1 MELAECYRLLEL
13 TPDAGIDEI
22 KTSYRRLARRYH
34 PDVNPNNREQAH
46 TKFIEVTEAY
56 KYLLERVS
64 KQKTSTQSNSTSTS
78 QPSASQKTP
87 KTETQGKQ
95 QGTSPQ
101 SSASPELDRQVKW
114 DAYYQLQDLLQQRQ
128 FARATTLVESLAK
141 RFPNDS
147 EVRQWQA
154 ITYQQRGRQLVNEG
168 NFDLATTFLKKALST
183 DPQNRSLWYEVDRD
197 FQRMDPIL

>member
-1 MELAECYRLLEL
+1 MELADCYRLLEL
-13 TPDAGIDEI
+13 SPNAGIDEI

-46 TKFIEVTEAY
+46 TKFIQVTEAY

-64 KQKTSTQSNSTSTS
+64 KQKSSSQSQTS
-78 QPSASQKTP
+78 QTNSASPRTDAKRKQK
-87 KTETQGKQ
+87 
-95 QGTSPQ
+95 GTSPH
-101 SSASPELDRQVKW
+101 SSASPDLDKQVKW
-114 DAYYQLQDLLQQRQ
+114 DAYNQLQDLLQQRQ

-168 NFDLATTFLKKALST
+168 RFDLAKTFLKKALST

-197 FQRMDPIL
+197 FQRIDPLL

>member
-13 TPDAGIDEI
+13 SPDAGIDEI
-22 KTSYRRLARRYH
+22 KSSYRRLARRYH
-34 PDVNPNNREQAH
+34 PDVNPDQREQAH
-46 TKFIEVTEAY
+46 TKFIQVTEAY
-56 KYLLERVS
+56 KYLLKRVS
-64 KQKTSTQSNSTSTS
+64 KQETSHTSS
-78 QPSASQKTP
+78 SPSASQQSASSKTP
-87 KTETQGKQ
+87 RTETKRQY

-101 SSASPELDRQVKW
+101 SSSSPELDRQVKW
-114 DAYYQLQDLLQQRQ
+114 DAYHQLQDLLQQQQ

-168 NFDLATTFLKKALST
+168 KFDLATTFLKKALST

>member
-87 KTETQGKQ
+87 KTKTKGKQ

>member
-13 TPDAGIDEI
+13 TPDAGIEEI

-46 TKFIEVTEAY
+46 TKFIQVTEAY
-56 KYLLERVS
+56 KYLLKQVS
-64 KQKTSTQSNSTSTS
+64 KQKTSSQSNSTSTS
-78 QPSASQKTP
+78 QTSASKTQP
-87 KTETQGKQ
+87 KTETKRKQ
-95 QGTSPQ
+95 QGTSPHA
-101 SSASPELDRQVKW
+101 SASPELDRQLKW
-114 DAYYQLQDLLQQRQ
+114 DSYYQLQDLLQQRQ
-128 FARATTLVESLAK
+128 FVRATTLVESLAK
-141 RFPNDS
+141 RFPNDL

-168 NFDLATTFLKKALST
+168 QFDLAATFLKKALST

-197 FQRMDPIL
+197 FQRIDPIL